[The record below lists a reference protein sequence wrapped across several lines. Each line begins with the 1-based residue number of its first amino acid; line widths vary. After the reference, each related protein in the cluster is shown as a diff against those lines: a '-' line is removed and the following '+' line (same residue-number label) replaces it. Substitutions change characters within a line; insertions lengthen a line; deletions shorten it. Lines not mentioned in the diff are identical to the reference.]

1 MRLGRSKTGTVGA
14 KDVKSAKETVADTDP
29 NITIAG
35 GKHRQA
41 MQATPALPE
50 GEPDHELEAYL
61 AALAPTPSDP
71 HTTDPG
77 KRFGNAQVHQLRLP
91 AEAEERLRGLAIER
105 GTSPLSLL
113 QDWVLQRLDWELRG
127 RRR

>member
-1 MRLGRSKTGTVGA
+1 MRLGRSKTSTVGA
-14 KDVKSAKETVADTDP
+14 KDGAKDKAADTDP
-29 NITIAG
+29 NIPTAG

-41 MQATPALPE
+41 MQATPDLPE

-61 AALAPTPSDP
+61 AALAPAPSDP

-91 AEAEERLRGLAIER
+91 AEAEERLRGLAVER

>member
-1 MRLGRSKTGTVGA
+1 M
-14 KDVKSAKETVADTDP
+14 D
-29 NITIAG
+29 
-35 GKHRQA
+35 
-41 MQATPALPE
+41 LPE

-71 HTTDPG
+71 YTTDPG
-77 KRFGNAQVHQLRLP
+77 KRFGNAQVHQLRLS
-91 AEAEERLRGLAIER
+91 AEADEWLRGLAVER

-113 QDWVLQRLDWELRG
+113 QDWVMQRLEWELRG

>member
-1 MRLGRSKTGTVGA
+1 MRLGRPKAGA
-14 KDVKSAKETVADTDP
+14 KDKDAGAPPKP
-29 NITIAG
+29 PGAG

-41 MQATPALPE
+41 QQPAADLPE

-61 AALAPTPSDP
+61 AALAPSPSDA

-77 KRFGNAQVHQLRLP
+77 KRFGNAQVHQLRLS
-91 AEAEERLRGLAIER
+91 AEADERLRALAFER

-113 QDWVLQRLDWELRG
+113 QDWVLQRLEWELRG